1 MTTTAFQY
9 VFDNAETI
17 SINRRSTTAQTISR
31 DNTVRTVSRGGNIW
45 RFEVT
50 LPAGIRWS
58 DARPYIEAIDAAD
71 RYTPGTVQINNAG
84 YNSWL
89 TGYQGSAVSTTGFYA
104 SITNGFANATITAN
118 PTTASG
124 YKFKA
129 GDIVQVGTT
138 GNVYSVVSDVA
149 YNSNAITFNRPVRDT
164 TGNVALTVGPAVT
177 WTVVCTD
184 LPKWTIFA
192 RDQVSWSGPFVF
204 YEYQA

>member
-9 VFDNAETI
+9 VFDNAESI

-45 RFEVT
+45 RFEVA
-50 LPAGIRWS
+50 LPAGIPWS
-58 DARPYIEAIDAAD
+58 SARPYIEAIEAAD
-71 RYTPGTVQINNAG
+71 RFTPGTVQINNSG

-89 TGYQGSAVSTTGFYA
+89 TAYQGNSVSTTGFYA
-104 SITNGFANATITAN
+104 QVTNGFANATITAN
-118 PTTASG
+118 PTTSSG

-138 GNVYSVVSDVA
+138 GNVYSVTSDVA
-149 YNSNAITFNRPVRDT
+149 FNSNAVTLNRPVLDT

-184 LPKWTIFA
+184 MPRWTIFA
-192 RDQVSWSGPFVF
+192 RDQVSWSGPFIF
-204 YEYQA
+204 YEYRV

>member
-9 VFDNAETI
+9 VFDNAESI

-31 DNTVRTVSRGGNIW
+31 NNTVRTVSRGGNVW
-45 RFEVT
+45 RFEVA

-58 DARPYIEAIDAAD
+58 EARPYIEAIEAAD
-71 RYTPGTVQINNAG
+71 RFTAGTVQINNSG

-89 TGYQGSAVSTTGFYA
+89 TNYQGSAVSTTGFYA
-104 SITNGFANATITAN
+104 QVTNGYANATITAN
-118 PTTASG
+118 PTVSSG

-138 GNVYSVVSDVA
+138 GNVYSVTTNVA
-149 YNSNAITFNRPVRDT
+149 YNSNDITFNRPVLDT

-177 WTVVCTD
+177 WTVICTEM
-184 LPKWTIFA
+184 PRWSIFA

-204 YEYQA
+204 YEVVA

>member
-9 VFDNAETI
+9 VFDNAESI

-31 DNTVRTVSRGGNIW
+31 NNTVRTVSRGGNVW
-45 RFEVT
+45 RFEVA

-58 DARPYIEAIDAAD
+58 EARPYIEAIEAAD
-71 RYTPGTVQINNAG
+71 RFTAGTVQINNSG

-89 TGYQGSAVSTTGFYA
+89 TNYQGSAVSTTGFYA
-104 SITNGFANATITAN
+104 QVTNGYANATITAN
-118 PTTASG
+118 PTVSG
-124 YKFKA
+124 AYKFKA

-138 GNVYSVVSDVA
+138 GNVYSVTTNVA
-149 YNSNAITFNRPVRDT
+149 YNSNDITFNRPVLDT

-177 WTVVCTD
+177 WTVICTEM
-184 LPKWTIFA
+184 PRWSIFA

-204 YEYQA
+204 YEVVA